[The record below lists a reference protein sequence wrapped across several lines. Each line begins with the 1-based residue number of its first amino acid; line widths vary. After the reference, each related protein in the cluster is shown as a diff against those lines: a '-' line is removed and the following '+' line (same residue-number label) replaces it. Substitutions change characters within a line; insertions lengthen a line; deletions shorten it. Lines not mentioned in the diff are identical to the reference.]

1 MKRMRT
7 FARLQDRRG
16 AVLPLVA
23 FSLVALLSLAALAV
37 DLGMLLTSKADAQRA
52 ADSAALAGASTYL
65 ETDPVADTARDRALA
80 YVGRNF
86 VLGRNVAPGEVRVVV
101 DHPNTAVTVRVA
113 RRQPTVF
120 ARFFRIDTV
129 DVVAVA
135 TARVNNSGSAACVKP
150 FALPNTIY
158 QNEADWGT
166 EKKIWEQKDDA
177 DGFVLVGFDG
187 QTPGVGNIEPLIS
200 GNNCDEG
207 TVSTGSVVY
216 RAPDDTR
223 LGQVRNGFDNLIDA
237 DPTLTWTPDGP
248 YNGFNRSD
256 WVTSPRVALV
266 PLYDP
271 TISSPTPGGT
281 GTVTITG
288 FLTVFF
294 TRMDRTP
301 PPRPKD
307 RVWGVI
313 LRTTGVSDVCS
324 SGLCSETTPA
334 LQLVQ

>member
-1 MKRMRT
+1 MKTARP
-7 FARLQDRRG
+7 FARLHDRRG

-23 FSLVALLSLAALAV
+23 ISLVALLSLTALAV
-37 DLGMLLTSKADAQRA
+37 DLGMLHTSKADAQRA
-52 ADSAALAGASTYL
+52 ADAAALAGASTYM
-65 ETDPVADTARDRALA
+65 EANPVADTARDRAA
-80 YVGRNF
+80 SFVGRNY
-86 VLGRNVAPGEVRVVV
+86 VMGTPVAPAEARVVV
-101 DHPNTAVTVRVA
+101 DHPNTSVTVRVA

-120 ARFFRIDTV
+120 ARIFRIDTV

-135 TARVNNSGSAACVKP
+135 TARVTSSGSAACVKP
-150 FALPNTIY
+150 FALPNDIY
-158 QNEADWGT
+158 QNESDWGT

-187 QTPGVGNIEPLIS
+187 QTPGLGNIEPLIS
-200 GNNCDEG
+200 STNCDQG
-207 TVSTGSVVY
+207 TVSTGQAYY

-223 LGQVRNGFDNLIDA
+223 LGQVRNGFDNLIDS
-237 DPTLTWTPDGP
+237 DPYLTWSPTGP
-248 YNGFNRSD
+248 YNGFNRAD
-256 WVTSPRVALV
+256 WVSSPRVALI

-271 TISSPTPGGT
+271 AVSNPQPGGT

-301 PPRPKD
+301 PPQPHD

-313 LRTTGVSDVCS
+313 LRTTGVSDVCT
-324 SGLCSETTPA
+324 SGLCTETTPV